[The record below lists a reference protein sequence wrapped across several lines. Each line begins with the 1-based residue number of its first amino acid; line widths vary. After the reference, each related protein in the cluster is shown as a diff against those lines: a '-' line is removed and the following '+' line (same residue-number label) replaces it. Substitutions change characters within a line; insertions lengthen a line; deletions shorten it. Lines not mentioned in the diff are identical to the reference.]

1 MNLPSELLL
10 QSFQDLNKADLKNT
24 RLVCKLWSGCASE
37 YLFAKI
43 FISPHKLNVQVFYD
57 VANNPTLSRCV
68 KELEYDAVHFS
79 PDLTKPEY
87 FGMLW
92 SHSTAI
98 CSTTEADLKHP
109 DPEIRRFVAFVQA
122 SQLNLPTAHAVK
134 AEAWMQFGDS
144 AFVQEGYRK
153 WMDQAASEKKWSEGI
168 GLLSSLVHGLRRFSR
183 LRTVKLKSEWPSRNE
198 ISRQGSP
205 LARSWHPF
213 HARPRYWDFGP
224 GMPVKQTS
232 ACKDFW
238 TLAYAL
244 SEAEKTGIRSL
255 SIRSRLPP
263 LAFCVPSGGR
273 QGHLDYVVAAYC
285 KLEHLELCFAGC
297 SEAMVESYGNLH
309 GLQSML
315 ESMTVLK
322 RLELNLPKD
331 VNDPKVFFPYTM
343 IFPGNGH
350 WPHLTTLTVRNL
362 AIGTKDLATLLITK
376 MPSLRHLGF
385 GNIRLLDGSW
395 EGIVEYLRVAKR
407 LDSFQL
413 DLGCHLLHRG
423 NREYFLDCPEFE
435 TQLEPYGTCLDLTI
449 MIQDYVVDWWKTPT
463 LRHPSLARGQ
473 PAHESLD
480 YLYGVFRLCGLYG
493 MGTTIDELVKHM
505 LKVAAQFAGGKS
517 AVRGET
523 PLEIC
528 W

>member
-10 QSFQDLNKADLKNT
+10 QSFQDLNKTDLKNA

-37 YLFAKI
+37 SLFAKI
-43 FISPHKLNVQVFYD
+43 FISPHKLNVQVFFY
-57 VANNPTLSRCV
+57 VAEDPILSRCV

-79 PDLTKPEY
+79 PDTTKSEY
-87 FGMLW
+87 FEMLW
-92 SHSTAI
+92 SHSTANFSI
-98 CSTTEADLKHP
+98 TEADLKHP
-109 DPEIRRFVAFVQA
+109 DPEICRFMGYVQA
-122 SQLNLPTAHAVK
+122 SQDHWPNTHAVN
-134 AEAWMQFGDS
+134 ASARMQCSDS
-144 AFVQEGYRK
+144 VFVQEGYRK

-183 LRTVKLKSEWPSRNE
+183 LRTVTLNGEWSSRDN

-205 LARSWHPF
+205 LARSWHRF
-213 HARPRYWDFGP
+213 HARPRHWDFGP
-224 GMPVKQTS
+224 GMPLKQSS

-238 TLAYAL
+238 TLAFAL
-244 SEAEKTGIRSL
+244 SEAKKTGIRTL

-263 LAFCVPSGGR
+263 IAFCVPSGGK

-285 KLEHLELCFAGC
+285 RLEFLDLWFAGC
-297 SEAMVESYGNLH
+297 SQPMIESYGNLH
-309 GLQSML
+309 GLQCLL

-322 RLELNLPKD
+322 QLELNLPYD

-350 WPHLTTLTVRNL
+350 WPQLTTFTVRNL

-376 MPSLRHLGF
+376 MPNLRHLSF
-385 GNIRLLDGSW
+385 GAIRLLDGSW

-407 LDSFQL
+407 LHSFRL

-423 NREYFLDCPEFE
+423 NRGFYLDCPEFE
-435 TQLEPYGTCLDLTI
+435 HQLIDGICLDLLTI
-449 MIQDYVVDWWKTPT
+449 IQDYVVDWWKTPT
-463 LRHPSLARGQ
+463 LRHPSLAQGQ
-473 PAHESLD
+473 PAHASLD
-480 YLYGVFRLCGLYG
+480 YLYGVFRLCGMHG
-493 MGTTIDELVKHM
+493 MGTTIDELMKHM
-505 LKVAAQFAGGKS
+505 LKEAAQFAAGKS

-528 W
+528 R